1 MHYYHAKDWINNIA
15 VVPSRDSERSVCTR
29 DAGQTR
35 QRRSAG
41 IRPHFAGRNFW
52 NGHLKSLPGPKE
64 LGRTIPEHA
73 NEIKTLEL
81 KQPKSIGNEHYEK
94 PEAKVLAK
102 DYYTSGRSFSDDDL
116 FNFAN
121 SLGDNKINHLMQPK
135 HDLDVLVNPSGG
147 VNNLVYNTL
156 QSANGCFPDAGT
168 FTAPVE
174 INGQIITIQGTIQND
189 ILKLGTMYKGL
200 PKQLNTY

>member
-15 VVPSRDSERSVCTR
+15 VVPSRDSEQSFCTR

-41 IRPHFAGRNFW
+41 IRPHFAGRNIW

-73 NEIKTLEL
+73 
-81 KQPKSIGNEHYEK
+81 NEHYEK

-135 HDLDVLVNPSGG
+135 HDLDVLVNQSGG

-156 QSANGCFPDAGT
+156 QSANGYFPDAGT
-168 FTAPVE
+168 VTAPVE
-174 INGQIITIQGTIQND
+174 INGQNITIQGTIQND

-200 PKQLNTY
+200 PKPLNTY